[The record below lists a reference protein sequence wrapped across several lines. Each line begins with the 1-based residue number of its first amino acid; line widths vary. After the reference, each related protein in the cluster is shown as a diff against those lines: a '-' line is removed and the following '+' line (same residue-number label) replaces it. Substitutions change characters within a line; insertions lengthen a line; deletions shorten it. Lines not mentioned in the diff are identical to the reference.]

1 MKEKYLKEY
10 EKYKDVQLTLGRYR
24 LKSNQTVVFDI
35 LDIDEANEKALVRS
49 VSTGIERKRTLHWC
63 RKNLILDP
71 DH

>member
-10 EKYKDVQLTLGRYR
+10 EKYKDVQLILGRHR
-24 LKSNQTVVFDI
+24 LKSNRTVVFDI
-35 LDIDEANEKALVRS
+35 LDINEANEKVLVRS
-49 VSTGIERKRTLHWC
+49 VSTGIERGRTLHWC